1 MKRFGVVIV
10 GDEILSGRRA
20 DKHLSKVIDLLS
32 VRGLQLSW
40 AHYVSDDRAAITEV
54 LTRTFDSDD
63 VVFVTGGIGA
73 TPDDQ
78 TRQAAAKAL
87 GIEVAPH
94 AEAEK
99 LIQARIDK
107 MNAQGGTPLPLDSPE
122 HRQRMRMGEFPI
134 GASIIPNP
142 YNQIPGFCIRE
153 HYFVPGFPV
162 MAWPMLEWVLET
174 KYAELFHHAP
184 RAERSVLVFETPE
197 SRVTPLMEHIEAD
210 FDGIKVFSLPSV
222 GDESAA
228 GSEDAR
234 IVMRAKRH
242 IELGVKGSIDRID
255 AAFEALEAGLVQLGA
270 PFVRADETPTT
281 SGSTP

>member
-1 MKRFGVVIV
+1 MKRFGIVIV

-32 VRGLQLSW
+32 ARGLQLSW
-40 AHYVSDDRAAITEV
+40 AHYVDDDREAITAV
-54 LTRTFDSDD
+54 LERTFSRHE

-87 GIEVAPH
+87 GVDIAPH

-99 LIQARIDK
+99 LIRARIEK
-107 MNAQGGTPLPLDSPE
+107 MNAAGGIALPLDSPE
-122 HRQRMRMGEFPI
+122 HSQRMRMGEFPI

-142 YNQIPGFCIRE
+142 YNEIPGFFVRE

-184 RAERSVLVFETPE
+184 RAERSVLVFETAE
-197 SRVTPLMEHIEAD
+197 SKVTPLMEHIEAD

-222 GDESAA
+222 GDASAA
-228 GSEDAR
+228 ESDDQR
-234 IVMRAKRH
+234 IAMRAKRH
-242 IELGVKGSIDRID
+242 IELGVKGSVDRVD
-255 AAFEALEAGLVQLGA
+255 AAFEALEAGLRQLGA
-270 PFVRADETPTT
+270 SFVRVDDAP
-281 SGSTP
+281 